1 MKTENFSLELDA
13 DNIYH
18 LIIDVA
24 NERVNTLRASF
35 IPEFNTC
42 LDEIRNSSARGL
54 IVRSG
59 KADSFIAGADVHMI
73 DACDTSEE
81 AKDIV
86 TQGQVAFSR
95 LKR

>member
-35 IPEFNTC
+35 LTEFNAC
-42 LDEIRNSSARGL
+42 LDEIREQLSARL
-54 IVRSG
+54 DCPLR
-59 KADSFIAGADVHMI
+59 
-73 DACDTSEE
+73 
-81 AKDIV
+81 
-86 TQGQVAFSR
+86 
-95 LKR
+95 